1 MWNMLERPGGKL
13 AARPLHFFFIADCS
27 GSMAGEK
34 IQSLNQAIR
43 EAIPHMRDV
52 AKQNPNAEVLV
63 RALRFSHGAH
73 WHIPLPTPVEQF
85 EWIDLTAGGQTDMG
99 QALATI
105 AEELRMPPMPDRA
118 LPPVLVLVS
127 DGQPTDDFEAGLE
140 MLNAEPWGKKAVRI
154 AIAIGQDADE
164 EVLQQFIGNPEIPVL
179 HADNPEALILY
190 IRWASTVVVKT
201 VSSPPSTTK
210 TVPGSSLPALPPPPN
225 PEQGHDI
232 W

>member
-1 MWNMLERPGGKL
+1 MQSMLERPGGKL

-52 AKQNPNAEVLV
+52 ARQNPNAELLV

-73 WHIPLPTPVEQF
+73 WHIPQPTPVEQF

-99 QALATI
+99 QALEVI
-105 AEELRMPPMPDRA
+105 AEELKMPPMPERA

-127 DGQPTDDFEAGLE
+127 DGQPTDDFEAGLRK
-140 MLNAEPWGKKAVRI
+140 LNEEPWGKKSVRI

-164 EVLQQFIGNPEIPVL
+164 EVLQQFIGNAEIPVL
-179 HADNPEALILY
+179 HADNPEALTLY

-201 VSSPPSTTK
+201 VSSPPSRTQAAS
-210 TVPGSSLPALPPPPN
+210 GGNLLALPPPP
-225 PEQGHDI
+225 PVEGQDV